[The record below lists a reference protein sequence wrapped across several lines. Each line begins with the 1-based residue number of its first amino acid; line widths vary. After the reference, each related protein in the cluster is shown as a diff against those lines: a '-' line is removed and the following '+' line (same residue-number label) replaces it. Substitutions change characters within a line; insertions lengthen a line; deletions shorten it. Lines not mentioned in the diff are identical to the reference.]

1 MTGAWLWCLG
11 VAEPNHGAPG
21 VKRAWLWCLRGD
33 RESLAM
39 AILGVERVWP
49 CYWSVGCYP
58 LCLSPLPRT
67 VLVYP
72 VLMELMD
79 LWH

>member
-1 MTGAWLWCLG
+1 
-11 VAEPNHGAPG
+11 
-21 VKRAWLWCLRGD
+21 
-33 RESLAM
+33 M

-79 LWH
+79 LWR